1 VISANFITISPEVSC
16 MLTALLV
23 AFNYQYKLILGPALI
38 IFLAVTL
45 ALALK
50 YPLARTKISGV
61 LLLVGLVELMGT
73 AFVAFTFGIVTAI
86 VTLLMGAVLR
96 VLASVTIK
104 KSLAAPPKLH
114 LSSRKARLLRR
125 TAFSLVVIVVLVS
138 AVVISVRATGLV
150 REDYVENFHFAAAAP
165 NVTINGTIASVAFN
179 YEVSTG
185 YSYHIFPAYITLNAP
200 VLVSGSF
207 PWQNQSTTSQLLHQQ
222 GTIIVYYE
230 KTGIL
235 NLAVGQHVEVSG
247 YYCPWMEDS
256 LYSNRLVVS
265 PNVNGSYLSPL

>member
-1 VISANFITISPEVSC
+1 
-16 MLTALLV
+16 MLTAILV

-50 YPLARTKISGV
+50 YPSARTKIRGV
-61 LLLVGLVELMGT
+61 LLLAGAVELVVN
-73 AFVAFTFGIVTAI
+73 AFVFFSFGVVTAI
-86 VTLLMGAVLR
+86 VTLLVGIVWGVLTSPT
-96 VLASVTIK
+96 VK
-104 KSLAAPPKLH
+104 KSLVAPPKLH
-114 LSSRKARLLRR
+114 LGPRKTRLLRR
-125 TAFSLVVIVVLVS
+125 AAFSLVVIVVLVS

-150 REDYVENFHFAAAAP
+150 REDYVENFHFAAAVP
-165 NVTINGTIASVAFN
+165 NLTINGTIASVAFN

-230 KTGIL
+230 KTDIL

-256 LYSNRLVVS
+256 LYSNRLVIS
-265 PNVNGSYLSPL
+265 PNVNGSYLNPL